1 MREETVKTNYG
12 NMKLLISDNFKDKK
26 TIILLHGWGM
36 NKETF
41 LKICNRLKGFNY
53 IICDFLGFGSS
64 DDPIKPLTIN
74 DYVETVKM
82 IIDKYPTKKYLYLLG
97 HSFGGRVAIA
107 YASKY
112 EVRKV
117 FLVNAKAFKNRK
129 IKHKVKILKYKL
141 VKNFLRIFNK
151 QKYENYIKDKGSS
164 DYKGLTGVM
173 KKTFVNIVNYDLKK
187 CLKKIKC
194 AVVVIGSIKDNVV
207 LYDETLKIQKIL
219 KSSKLY
225 PFYNSGHFSYIDEEN
240 KLVNIINR
248 EVRGD
253 R

>member
-41 LKICNRLKGFNY
+41 LKICNRLKGFNC

-117 FLVNAKAFKNRK
+117 FFDPCSLLHSAGSRLDLWPIPLHRATTAGCGD
-129 IKHKVKILKYKL
+129 IKRCSPA
-141 VKNFLRIFNK
+141 N
-151 QKYENYIKDKGSS
+151 S
-164 DYKGLTGVM
+164 DA
-173 KKTFVNIVNYDLKK
+173 DLQRRWRAD
-187 CLKKIKC
+187 C
-194 AVVVIGSIKDNVV
+194 SI
-207 LYDETLKIQKIL
+207 
-219 KSSKLY
+219 
-225 PFYNSGHFSYIDEEN
+225 
-240 KLVNIINR
+240 R
-248 EVRGD
+248 
-253 R
+253 